1 MKNFDKDAALIA
13 LQNEVDTLRTI
24 LAMMPGH
31 LYWRNKEG
39 YYLGCNTNIA
49 NIINYESV
57 DELIGKRPV
66 DFMSVELATQ
76 VDKID
81 FEVINTE
88 KEQSI
93 EEQGYSSDGTAA
105 IYLTRKS
112 PFYDREG
119 RVQGVLGISFDITE
133 RKVIEE
139 KLKIAKEKAE
149 TANRAK
155 SQFLAMISH
164 ELRTPLTSIIGFAN
178 FIRQGHVDPE
188 KKEEYVTHIL
198 NSGSYLLSLINS
210 LLDYNKLENNKFE
223 LIDYPVNFKTL
234 AEDVITMLSASAE
247 LKQLSLLL
255 DFDDSIPD
263 YLLTDEKIF
272 LQILINLIGNAIKFT
287 ENGNITLRMKCLT
300 LKKKTATLQIAV
312 EDTGIGIPEE
322 EQQAIFRRFYQ
333 LENVYTR
340 NESLTGT
347 GLGLAIVKKL
357 VHLLGG
363 KMQVTSELNK
373 GSNFYFNVTLPITS
387 APVSH
392 SDTIKKP
399 SKRVAVNPNVLLIED
414 DALIQIIHKQMLE
427 ELHCKVDVT
436 DSAKKALQ
444 MLSDKYDILFVDIG
458 LPDITGFEL
467 IKRIRQINKKMEQI
481 PIVVL
486 TGYSDEN
493 EYQRC
498 IQAGANQ
505 VAIKP
510 VSIET
515 LREIIS
521 SA

>member
-1 MKNFDKDAALIA
+1 MQTLNKDAIIGA
-13 LQNEVDTLRTI
+13 LQDEVDMLRTI

-39 YYLGCNTNIA
+39 FYLGCNTNIA
-49 NIINYESV
+49 NIVNYDSV
-57 DELIGKRPV
+57 DELIGKRPI
-66 DFMSVELATQ
+66 DFMSSELAMQ
-76 VDKID
+76 VDQVD
-81 FEVINTE
+81 FEIMRTE
-88 KEQSI
+88 KELSI
-93 EEQGYSSDGTAA
+93 EEHGYSADGTAA

-112 PFYDREG
+112 PFYDRQG
-119 RVQGVLGISFDITE
+119 KIQGVLGISFDITE

-178 FIRQGHVDPE
+178 FIRQGHIDPE
-188 KKEEYVTHIL
+188 KKEEYITHIL

-234 AEDVITMLSASAE
+234 TADVMTMLSAPAQ

-255 DFDDSIPD
+255 DYDDTIPD

-287 ENGNITLRMKCLT
+287 ETGSITLRVKCVG
-300 LKKKTATLQIAV
+300 LKKKSATLQIAV
-312 EDTGIGIPEE
+312 EDTGIGIPED

-363 KMQVTSELNK
+363 KMQVTSEVNK
-373 GSNFYFNVTLPITS
+373 GSVFYFNVTMPITS
-387 APVSH
+387 APQSNVQNV
-392 SDTIKKP
+392 TKPKK
-399 SKRVAVNPNVLLIED
+399 KIAVNPNVLLIED

-427 ELHCKVDVT
+427 ELECKVDVT
-436 DSAKKALQ
+436 DSAKKALD
-444 MLSDKYDILFVDIG
+444 MLSEKYDILFVDIG
-458 LPDITGFEL
+458 LPDINGFEL
-467 IKRIRQINKKMEQI
+467 IKRIRQINKKMAQI

-510 VSIET
+510 VSVET
-515 LREIIS
+515 LREIIT